1 MYKLFCFDKA
11 LFTAL
16 PKDEAMARLQAAFSG
31 DYGDELSDLT
41 ATEDV
46 LSFSVK
52 DRFGLVYNSFR
63 PDVRMLLT
71 EQDGGTGIRIRCRL
85 KRFARIFVCV
95 FLLLLAAYEA
105 VMLLFLIRGNLDP
118 AMLLIPPGMAVFAVL
133 LGNIGLRL
141 SSKWIIDA
149 AQNAVKS
156 SEDP

>member
-31 DYGDELSDLT
+31 DHGSSLSDLNV
-41 ATEDV
+41 TEEV

-52 DRFGLVYNSFR
+52 DRFGLVYNGFR

-105 VMLLFLIRGNLDP
+105 VMLRFLIQGDLDP
-118 AMLLIPPGMAVFAVL
+118 AMLLIPLGMAVFAL
-133 LGNIGLRL
+133 LLCNCGLRL
-141 SSKWIIDA
+141 SSKRIIAA
-149 AQNAVKS
+149 AQNAVK
-156 SEDP
+156 